1 MFTDNVVFFKKIRK
15 NTWTFHTC
23 VPKISMTWFTV
34 PEIWSV
40 ADGNWQFW
48 VIFHPFPSEKPSK
61 SEFWN
66 YEKNCRRYHYFMHV
80 YQKSQSW
87 CMVPQIWIE
96 TPIFCHFA
104 SFFCPLRTRKIKI
117 LRKWKKY
124 LEISSFYRWS
134 VAEIFVLCY
143 FLPFNPQKTT
153 QKINIPCQHFQRL
166 E

>member
-15 NTWTFHTC
+15 NTWTFYTC

-66 YEKNCRRYHYFMHV
+66 YEK
-80 YQKSQSW
+80 KL
-87 CMVPQIWIE
+87 
-96 TPIFCHFA
+96 A
-104 SFFCPLRTRKIKI
+104 
-117 LRKWKKY
+117 
-124 LEISSFYRWS
+124 EISLFYACVPKITIMMYGSSDMDWDTDFLSFCIFFLSPKNSQNQNFKKMKKIPGDIIILQMECGRNFC
-134 VAEIFVLCY
+134 FVL
-143 FLPFNPQKTT
+143 FFAL
-153 QKINIPCQHFQRL
+153 
-166 E
+166 